1 MLKITTVYDNLYRI
15 TFDDFEF
22 TNESQ
27 SKLGEGG
34 FPLNGKLR
42 VVVYQLR
49 CGVSRMHTPNAIK
62 NATG

>member
-27 SKLGEGG
+27 SKLGEEG

-49 CGVSRMHTPNAIK
+49 CDTAKCNEECDWLA
-62 NATG
+62 